1 MLDIDHGT
9 YPFVTSSNTG
19 TAGIPAGAGFPPG
32 HIDRAIGIAKAYCTR
47 VGEGPFPS
55 ELDGELGDAIRAAG
69 NEYGATTGR
78 PRRCGW
84 FDAVA
89 VRYGLALN
97 GADGWVMTNLDVL
110 SGFEELSVA
119 TSYVFDG
126 QEVAEYPAHLPVLDG
141 CEVRFETRPG
151 WEADITGLRRYEDLP
166 ANARHYVEWVE
177 ELVGTPIVM
186 LSIGPEREQVI
197 SRGL

>member
-1 MLDIDHGT
+1 M
-9 YPFVTSSNTG
+9 
-19 TAGIPAGAGFPPG
+19 
-32 HIDRAIGIAKAYCTR
+32 
-47 VGEGPFPS
+47 
-55 ELDGELGDAIRAAG
+55 
-69 NEYGATTGR
+69 
-78 PRRCGW
+78 
-84 FDAVA
+84 
-89 VRYGLALN
+89 RYGLALN

-119 TSYVFDG
+119 TSYVFDD

-166 ANARHYVEWVE
+166 ANARRYVEWVE

-186 LSIGPEREQVI
+186 LSIGPERDQVI